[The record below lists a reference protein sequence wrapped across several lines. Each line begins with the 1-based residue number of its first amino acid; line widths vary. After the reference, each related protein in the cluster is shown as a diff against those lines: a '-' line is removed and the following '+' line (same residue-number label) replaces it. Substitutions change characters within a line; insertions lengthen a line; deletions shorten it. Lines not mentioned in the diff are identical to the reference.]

1 MKKILFAST
10 ALVATAG
17 VAAAELTID
26 GSARFGL
33 AYTEDADNTAGV
45 ESNTR
50 IEQRMRVNITGI
62 AETDAGVKLEAR
74 FRLESNEDANSGI
87 AGRGPGAAGFAV
99 SYGGLR
105 VDVGNVSD
113 VLDSGDQV
121 NYYGYGI
128 GFTSFLEQTE
138 VWYDTDLNDTIG
150 GFGAGSQDATT
161 IKARYTVGDFSASLS
176 YTDDKTNGGEET
188 QLGLG
193 YTFANGMAVGA
204 VYGTDSSASAFTADG
219 EVGDYWV
226 LSVSGSAGALGYS
239 AMVGD
244 ADTFDSAAVD
254 GGLAYG
260 ISVNYEVS
268 SATAIQGVIS
278 GGGRDASETAYGL
291 GFTHGLGGGV
301 TLAGGV
307 GSNSDDKMQADLGVK
322 FKF

>member
-33 AYTEDADNTAGV
+33 AYQENADTAAGV
-45 ESNTR
+45 NSDTR

-74 FRLESNEDANSGI
+74 FRLESNENPNSGI

-105 VDVGNVSD
+105 VDVGNVSN

-121 NYYGYGI
+121 DLYGYGVGLTGI
-128 GFTSFLEQTE
+128 VEQDDAFTGTVDPTVGF
-138 VWYDTDLNDTIG
+138 DAG
-150 GFGAGSQDATT
+150 GKAFTT
-161 IKARYTVGDFSASLS
+161 VKVRYNVGDFSASLS
-176 YTDDKTNGGEET
+176 YIDDKSVAIDANQY

-193 YTFANGMAVGA
+193 YTLANGMSIGA
-204 VYGTDSSASAFTADG
+204 VYSDTEAGATSVEHWVIGLNGT
-219 EVGDYWV
+219 
-226 LSVSGSAGALGYS
+226 AGALGYS
-239 AMVGD
+239 VIV
-244 ADTFDSAAVD
+244 ADSDLTNFDTVFGAS
-254 GGLAYG
+254 
-260 ISVNYEVS
+260 INYEVS
-268 SATAIQGVIS
+268 SATAIQFAVS
-278 GGGRDASETAYGL
+278 DGGLETDTAYGL

-307 GSNSDDKMQADLGVK
+307 GSNTSGNTVADLGVK
-322 FKF
+322 FNF